1 MPSGDFFLLHSLLFD
16 FPHSLFFITFAGSYC
31 DKQMH
36 ISQKQF
42 SEYYHAYYRQLCLH
56 ALHFL
61 GDTNEAEDIVQET
74 FVSFWDK
81 RGQLESIKSVKA
93 YLYTAVRNNCLT
105 KIRDAKPTTSLEEL
119 PAEDL
124 LSEEEQMER
133 AEMEARIWKMID
145 ELPERRR
152 EIFLMAKRDG
162 MRYKDIAKQT
172 GLTVKTVENH
182 VLRAMQSLR
191 AKDMKAYLFFFA

>member
-1 MPSGDFFLLHSLLFD
+1 M
-16 FPHSLFFITFAGSYC
+16 
-31 DKQMH
+31 Q
-36 ISQKQF
+36 ISKKQF
-42 SEYYHAYYRQLCLH
+42 SEYYHNYYRQLCLH
-56 ALHFL
+56 ALHFMN
-61 GDTNEAEDIVQET
+61 DADEAEDVVQET
-74 FVSFWDK
+74 FVSLWDK
-81 RGQLESIKSVKA
+81 REHLKTIKSIKA

-119 PAEDL
+119 PNQDF
-124 LSEEEQMER
+124 LSQDEQMER

-162 MRYKDIAKQT
+162 MRYKDIAEQT

-191 AKDMKAYLFFFA
+191 AKDFKAYLFFFA